1 MKKTFLL
8 PLSLLTVAA
17 GATAAPRVPVFSE
30 ISLDGVSNGN
40 FHGNVFVADINN
52 DGFNDLVVKG
62 RDLNNGWATVL
73 KYLKGTQA
81 GLVDGANLPDDGYS
95 WERIVV
101 PIDYNSDGNIDIILG
116 SSWGSK
122 LLKGDGTS
130 NFELVDGDV
139 FHLDGEINIEEGDG
153 KSDKE
158 KWYSGLIGVADFNN
172 DGYPDIVTFC
182 GNPRDD
188 QGTPVIFQNNKGTGE
203 FVKLEDTGLAAQ
215 RGGTLTVGD
224 FDRDGLVD
232 IAVAGWSD
240 DEGKQDCIT
249 VYKNKGNFKFTEV
262 GSASFLTANRG
273 TQNGQIMFA
282 DFNGDGYL
290 DLFVTGESCNQGW
303 AYIADVY
310 LCKNGTDFEL
320 TSNNLPVVKLSG
332 VDCADINGDG
342 SIDII
347 YVGEGT
353 EGVVLALNN
362 GDGTFV
368 ANTTAMPTKHRGG
381 ATVHIADINNNNQ
394 PDVMVMGYNDNNT
407 GHFNVYNTF
416 TTRGGVFEAPEA
428 PKDLQMSRDGE
439 SATFSWTADSKY
451 RYNVYVKLNDG
462 RVVTNVPAD
471 PETGK
476 LRQAVIEAALTGNSY
491 TLNVNPDEIS
501 EWGVQAINGI
511 KLGSTFTKGTLSSGV
526 NNVAETAS
534 VKIAYNNGV
543 LSVNADSAVE
553 VYAMTGVKLAAFEAT
568 AGEGV
573 ALDLE
578 AGNYIVRAGAS
589 VAKIAV
595 K

>member
-1 MKKTFLL
+1 MKKLFLL
-8 PLSLLTVAA
+8 PVSLLTVAA
-17 GATAAPRVPVFSE
+17 GAAAAPRVPVFSE

-73 KYLKGTQA
+73 KYLKGTES
-81 GLVDGANLPDDGYS
+81 GLVDGANLPDDGCS

-101 PIDYNSDGNIDIILG
+101 PIDYNADGNIDIILG

-122 LLKGDGTS
+122 LLKGDGAG
-130 NFELVDGDV
+130 NFEIVDSEV

-158 KWYSGLIGVADFNN
+158 KWYDGIIGVADFNN

-188 QGTPVIFQNNKGTGE
+188 QGAPVIFQNNKGTGE
-203 FVKLEDTGLAAQ
+203 FVKIEDAGLAAQ
-215 RGGTLTVGD
+215 RGGTLAVGD

-232 IAVAGWSD
+232 LAVAGWSD
-240 DEGKQDCIT
+240 EEGKQDCIT

-303 AYIADVY
+303 ACVADVY

-320 TSNNLPVVKLSG
+320 AANQLPGVKLSG
-332 VDCADINGDG
+332 VDCCDVNGDG
-342 SIDII
+342 AIDIV

-368 ANTTAMPTKHRGG
+368 ANLTAMPTKHRGG

-428 PKDLQMSRDGE
+428 PKELLMTRDGE
-439 SATFSWTADSKY
+439 TATFSWAADSKC

-471 PETGK
+471 PATGK
-476 LRQAVIEAALTGNSY
+476 LRQAVINAALTGNSY
-491 TLNVNPDEIS
+491 TLNVNPDDVQ

-511 KLGSTFTKGTLSSGV
+511 KLGSPFTKGTIVAGV
-526 NNVAETAS
+526 ENVAEIPVAN
-534 VKIAYNNGV
+534 IAYANGV
-543 LSVNADSAVE
+543 LTVSVDAAVE
-553 VYAMTGVKLAAFEAT
+553 VYAMTGVKVAAFEA
-568 AGEGV
+568 AASEGV
-573 ALDLE
+573 TLNLV
-578 AGNYIVRAGAS
+578 AGNYIVRAGAV
-589 VAKIAV
+589 VAKISV
-595 K
+595 R

>member
-30 ISLDGVSNGN
+30 ITLDGVSNGN
-40 FHGNVFVADINN
+40 FHGNVFAADINN

-73 KYLKGTQA
+73 KYLKGTET
-81 GLVDGANLPDDGYS
+81 GLVDGANLPDDGCS

-101 PIDYNSDGNIDIILG
+101 PIDYNADGNIDIILG

-122 LLKGDGTS
+122 LLKGDGTG
-130 NFELVDGDV
+130 NFELVDGEV
-139 FHLDGEINIEEGDG
+139 FHLDGEINIEESDG

-232 IAVAGWSD
+232 LAVAGWSD

-303 AYIADVY
+303 ACIADVY
-310 LCKNGTDFEL
+310 LCKDGTDFEL
-320 TSNNLPVVKLSG
+320 TSNNLPGVKLSG

-353 EGVVLALNN
+353 ESVVLALNN

-394 PDVMVMGYNDNNT
+394 PDVMVMGYNDNDT

-428 PKDLQMSRDGE
+428 PKDLQISRDGE

-462 RVVTNVPAD
+462 RTVTNVPAD

-476 LRQAVIEAALTGNSY
+476 LRQTVIEAALTGNSY
-491 TLNVNPDEIS
+491 TLNVNPDDII

-511 KLGSTFTKGTLSSGV
+511 KLGSTFTKGALSSGV
-526 NNVAETAS
+526 NNVAETAT
-534 VKIAYNNGV
+534 VKIAYTNGV
-543 LSVNADSAVE
+543 LSVSADSAVE
-553 VYAMTGVKLAAFEAT
+553 VYAMTGVKIAAFEAA